1 MGACW
6 VSTDEAVAELDL
18 ATLDTVRT
26 AQFELNG
33 NIACGSRYL
42 WVHDEM
48 NADGE
53 RVVARFDP
61 RAFEVSGS
69 AVVGK
74 LTEGP
79 IIDSSDRPWVATE
92 LTSEEMSIHGT
103 HGIRQVDPVTLDITL
118 VVRMPERIQA
128 LTSGLGCI
136 WFVSKGM
143 WAHSPC
149 MLGRVKAL
157 DREIGRP
164 EFADIDDIHCHS
176 VAVHGASVW
185 CGRGRHSDLLQIDAE
200 SLEKT
205 SEIATPDRT
214 MSIVADETSLWLL
227 HRDGVISQLDPR
239 KGEIAATY
247 QVDPSIDQITA
258 GQGFLLLASSD
269 EGMVMRADLF

>member
-6 VSTDEAVAELDL
+6 VSTDEGVAELDL
-18 ATLDTVRT
+18 ATLETVRT
-26 AQFELNG
+26 AQFEING
-33 NIACGSRYL
+33 NLACGSRYL

-48 NADGE
+48 NAEGD

-79 IIDSSDRPWVATE
+79 IIDSNDRPWVATE
-92 LTSEEMSIHGT
+92 LAPEEMSIYGT
-103 HGIRQVDPVTLDITL
+103 YGIRQVDPATLEITL
-118 VVRMPERIQA
+118 VARMPEGVQA
-128 LTSGLGCI
+128 LTSGFGYI

-143 WAHSPC
+143 WAQSPC
-149 MLGRVKAL
+149 MLGRIKAL
-157 DREIGRP
+157 DRATGGP
-164 EFADIDDIHCHS
+164 DFADIDDIHCRH
-176 VAVHGASVW
+176 VAVHGGSVW
-185 CGRGRHSDLLQIDAE
+185 CGRGHHSDLLQIDAE
-200 SLEKT
+200 SLETT
-205 SEIATPDRT
+205 SQITTPDRT
-214 MSIVADETSLWLL
+214 ISIVADETNLWLL
-227 HRDGVISQLDPR
+227 HEDGVISQLDPR

-269 EGMVMRADLF
+269 EGMVMRADYF